1 MNFAARCLRVL
12 MLGLFLSIQVV
23 PLVPPAS
30 VAAQTQGL
38 PAARVKELAWEAYRA
53 NDYRTALSRVEEA
66 LVAGRLS
73 GAALADAW
81 KLKGLCLTDLNRND
95 EAVDAFE
102 AGLKIDPSITVEGA
116 SYIPEEIE
124 NFRRAKARLSAPPP
138 APPAPRPVSLDK
150 KPSSPAW
157 KKWYVLGP
165 VAALLGVVAL
175 GALGSSD
182 GGGTGAGTLP
192 GYPEPPR

>member
-1 MNFAARCLRVL
+1 MKPAVRCLRVL
-12 MLGLFLSIQVV
+12 MLGLFLSIQAL
-23 PLVPPAS
+23 PFVPPAS

-102 AGLKIDPSITVEGA
+102 AGLRIDPSITVEGA
-116 SYIPEEIE
+116 AYIPEEIE
-124 NFRRAKARLSAPPP
+124 NFRRARARLAAPPP
-138 APPAPRPVSLDK
+138 APPALRPVSLDK

-157 KKWYVLGP
+157 KKCYVLGP
-165 VAALLGVVAL
+165 VASAL
-175 GALGSSD
+175 GFVVISALGSSD
-182 GGGTGAGTLP
+182 GGGTGGGTLP
-192 GYPEPPR
+192 GYPEPSR